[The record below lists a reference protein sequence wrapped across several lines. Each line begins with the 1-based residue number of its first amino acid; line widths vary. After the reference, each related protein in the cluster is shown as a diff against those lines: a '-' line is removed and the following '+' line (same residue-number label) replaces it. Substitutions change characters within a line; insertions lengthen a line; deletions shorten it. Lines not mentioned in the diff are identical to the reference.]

1 MKVRKALSGILLGL
15 GCAIAFI
22 GLLALILPAIPNE
35 QLHLVLASFDL
46 PSSHPLVAAMN
57 TGMSFALH
65 HGWQVLFTGLFLLL
79 IGVALFVLFSEPSP
93 RAKAAFDDREA
104 AQPLWEPRPQPQP
117 NPFADMARW
126 DSFAPLTPSDQE
138 PTYAFARYRSPLLE
152 PNRIEEA
159 PAPAFQPVLEPRPVP
174 EDHANL
180 FARPVAEPPK
190 SPIIPQP
197 KQTEDTPPLQPAP
210 MWEPALKPLAKS
222 EPPKTA
228 DTDSGHMT
236 FGRSMVRSTFPQPE
250 SPAVVENEP
259 VYTPNEEEPPQPT
272 SRIRS
277 TMGLHREW

>member
-22 GLLALILPAIPNE
+22 GLLALILPAVPNE

-65 HGWQVLFTGLFLLL
+65 HGWQVLFAGLFLLL

-93 RAKAAFDDREA
+93 RAEAAFDDREA
-104 AQPLWEPRPQPQP
+104 TQPLWEPRPQSQP

-126 DSFAPLTPSDQE
+126 DSFAPLTPGDQE

-159 PAPAFQPVLEPRPVP
+159 SAPAFQPILEPTPVP
-174 EDHANL
+174 EDHAAL
-180 FARPVAEPPK
+180 FARPVAEPSEAPSVPK
-190 SPIIPQP
+190 FEQAEP
-197 KQTEDTPPLQPAP
+197 EAAQPAP

-222 EPPKTA
+222 EPPKMP
-228 DTDSGHMT
+228 DTDSEHMT
-236 FGRSMVRSTFPQPE
+236 FGRSMVRSTFPQSEP
-250 SPAVVENEP
+250 PAAQEDEP
-259 VYTPNEEEPPQPT
+259 VYTPNEEEPPQPV

-277 TMGLHREW
+277 TMGRHREW